1 MNNHVQN
8 YYSSYWLHRFLP
20 LENIVFDREDYLAQ
34 IIKII
39 VTIMNVRH
47 GAKHRK
53 LVSKKEEA
61 SEAIIN

>member
-1 MNNHVQN
+1 M
-8 YYSSYWLHRFLP
+8 
-20 LENIVFDREDYLAQ
+20 AQ

-53 LVSKKEEA
+53 LVSKKEEV